1 MLVKI
6 FLLALVLVHSIVHG
20 IIFGISLTILVMV
33 PVEAVLSGGLDPI
46 MLFRS
51 TLALLLTL
59 GSNCQRRY
67 ILKLLE

>member
-6 FLLALVLVHSIVHG
+6 FLVALVFVHSTVVDV
-20 IIFGISLTILVMV
+20 IFDISLTILVMV
-33 PVEAVLSGGLDPI
+33 PVEVGFSGGLDPI
-46 MLFRS
+46 LLVRS

-67 ILKLLE
+67 IL